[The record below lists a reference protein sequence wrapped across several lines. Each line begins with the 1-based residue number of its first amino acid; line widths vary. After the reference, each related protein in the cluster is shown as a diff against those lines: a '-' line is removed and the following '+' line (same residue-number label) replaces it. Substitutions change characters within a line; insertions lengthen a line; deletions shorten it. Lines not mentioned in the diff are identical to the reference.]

1 MINVEITPY
10 SETEDKIKK
19 IRYEVFVRGQNVP
32 EEIETDG
39 LDPDCTHVLLS
50 IDGKPVGTGRIQN
63 DGHIGRVAV
72 LQEFRGKGFGT
83 MIIKKLEEAA
93 KEIKLRSVYLNSQC
107 HAELFYK
114 RLGYRPVGET
124 FMEAGI
130 EHVKMEKE
138 L

>member
-1 MINVEITPY
+1 MIIVEITPY
-10 SETEDKIKK
+10 SKTEDKIKK

-32 EEIETDG
+32 EGIEIDG

-50 IDGKPVGTGRIQN
+50 VNGKPVGTGRIQN

-72 LQEFRGKGFGT
+72 LEEFRGKGFGT

-93 KEIKLRSVYLNSQC
+93 KDKKLRSVYLNSQS

-130 EHVKMEKE
+130 QHVKMLKDI
-138 L
+138 